1 MGLYHP
7 VTAGGLV
14 LPGNLFLAP
23 VAGCS
28 DWIFR
33 SICAEA
39 GADFTFTELVSAESL
54 IRAPPG
60 GRRPDGSFHPVHE
73 LLRRGKNETPY
84 AVQLFGAD
92 PRRMYEAA
100 ALLAPWKPDMVDING
115 GCPVPKVT
123 KTGAGSALMRDP
135 ANLGRVVEAVVRA
148 SREHLGAAPVSLKI
162 RSGWDDSSV
171 NYAECARIAAKAGAS
186 MVSLHPRTRA
196 QGYGGRSRWDH
207 ITDLVSRI
215 DLPVTGSGDLYTPED
230 AGSMLRE
237 TGCAAV
243 MFARGAM
250 GNPFIFTAARSLLVT
265 GSYTVPGPAA
275 RAGAAFR
282 QLEILAGE
290 IGERAACIRM
300 RKQFCA
306 CTKGSMGAPGMA
318 GGAVLR
324 NALVHAESIEEY
336 RNLFQNSNYAA
347 AISEQE

>member
-1 MGLYHP
+1 MGFYRP
-7 VTAGGLV
+7 VRAGGLA

-23 VAGCS
+23 VAGYT
-28 DWIFR
+28 DHIFR
-33 SICAEA
+33 SICIQA
-39 GADFTFTELVSAESL
+39 GADLAFTELVSAESL

-60 GRRPDGSFHPVHE
+60 GRRPDGSLHPVHG
-73 LLRRGKNETPY
+73 LLRRGEGETRY

-123 KTGAGSALMRDP
+123 KTGAGAALMRDP

-148 SREHLGAAPVSLKI
+148 SRDHLGSAPVGIKI
-162 RSGWDDSSV
+162 RSGWDGASV
-171 NYAECARIAAKAGAS
+171 NYAECALAAAEAGAA
-186 MVSLHPRTRA
+186 MVSLHPRTRS
-196 QGYGGRSRWDH
+196 QGYGGRSDWSH
-207 ITDLVSRI
+207 IADLVSRI

-230 AGSMLRE
+230 AEKMLRE

-243 MFARGAM
+243 MFARGAI
-250 GNPFIFTAARSLLVT
+250 GNPFIFTATRSLLST
-265 GSYTVPGPAA
+265 GFWTAPDPVA
-275 RAGAAFR
+275 RAAVAFK

-290 IGERAACIRM
+290 IGEQAACRRM

-306 CTKGSMGAPGMA
+306 CTRGCMGIPGMA
-318 GGAVLR
+318 GGAALR

-336 RNLFQNSNYAA
+336 RNLFQNGN
-347 AISEQE
+347 